1 VLAAH
6 RTFQIL
12 LVEDEAVIRELVKTM
27 LTGTGVFVSSV
38 DDGPQAIQMARV
50 EPRPDLILL
59 DIVLPRLDGISVCRI
74 LKSDPNTAAIPIYM
88 LTAKVRTADKEAAS
102 AAGADGY
109 LEKPFKGSELFSL
122 VDRLRARWS

>member
-1 VLAAH
+1 MSPAL

-12 LVEDEAVIRELVKTM
+12 LVEDEAVIRELIKTM

-38 DDGPQAIQMARV
+38 DDGPSAIRMARSD
-50 EPRPDLILL
+50 PRPDLILL
-59 DIVLPRLDGISVCRI
+59 DIVLPGLDGIAVCRV
-74 LKSDPNTAAIPIYM
+74 LKSDPSTASIPIYM

-109 LEKPFKGSELFSL
+109 LEKPFKGSELFAL
-122 VDRLRARWS
+122 VERLRARRR